1 MERFRVYWCRVV
13 VISSKAPGFS
23 AVQIAEY
30 ANIHP
35 SLLLDA
41 YCNIQAP
48 LVALTNQ
55 CQGDLRK
62 LMFCFFSFLN
72 RRTDF
77 YLVPPV
83 EDVTA
88 GVAKMGFPEG
98 DAEKLLLAAF
108 RQFPLRRIPQKKQ
121 QAPAG
126 PSKTSITDIS
136 TPADSAKKDTAPG
149 KDAASKV
156 AALTKKDATED
167 DADKTT
173 ETKKAGA
180 SASAETSEAP
190 EDAVR
195 LTEEGV
201 QIPVGNGGSTKRYK
215 WTQTTEE
222 CSVLIGIPTDL
233 HAKDLSVTI
242 KALSVVVKT
251 KKALEGESEVHTFL
265 EGDLFDKC
273 VPDES
278 TWTLEGGVMVIQLY
292 KQLRTFWKTIM
303 EGDDEIDTTLVDSRR
318 KIAEYDESTQA
329 EIRKIMFDQNQARK
343 GLPVSPAVP
352 GAKSK
357 IPPLPEGVEYI
368 DQDILNEK
376 TGGKR

>member
-1 MERFRVYWCRVV
+1 
-13 VISSKAPGFS
+13 
-23 AVQIAEY
+23 
-30 ANIHP
+30 
-35 SLLLDA
+35 
-41 YCNIQAP
+41 
-48 LVALTNQ
+48 VALTNQ
-55 CQGDLRK
+55 CQGDLRQ

-108 RQFPLRRIPQKKQ
+108 RQFPLRRIPPKKQ
-121 QAPAG
+121 QQQQQQQAPAPAG

-136 TPADSAKKDTAPG
+136 TPVAVAAAAAAAKNDNTAKKD
-149 KDAASKV
+149 ASKEV
-156 AALTKKDATED
+156 ASTKETAATAATAGD
-167 DADKTT
+167 DTEQAT

-180 SASAETSEAP
+180 GAESSETA

-222 CSVLIGIPTDL
+222 CSVLIAIPTEL

-251 KKALEGESEVHTFL
+251 KKPLAGGGETEVHTFL

-292 KQLRTFWKTIM
+292 KQLRTFWKTIVQ
-303 EGDDEIDTTLVDSRR
+303 GDDEIDTTLVDSRR

-343 GLPVSPAVP
+343 GLPVSPPAVP
-352 GAKSK
+352 GAKAT
-357 IPPLPEGVEYI
+357 IPPLPDGVEYI

-376 TGGKR
+376 TKTAAGAKR

>member
-1 MERFRVYWCRVV
+1 
-13 VISSKAPGFS
+13 
-23 AVQIAEY
+23 
-30 ANIHP
+30 
-35 SLLLDA
+35 
-41 YCNIQAP
+41 

-83 EDVTA
+83 EDVNK
-88 GVAKMGFPEG
+88 GMAKMGFPEG
-98 DAEKLLLAAF
+98 DAEKLLLASF
-108 RQFPLRRIPQKKQ
+108 RQFPLRRIPKKKA
-121 QAPAG
+121 APG
-126 PSKTSITDIS
+126 PRTTSITDIS
-136 TPADSAKKDTAPG
+136 TAATAAKKDNTASDDAASG
-149 KDAASKV
+149 KDASKAVASTKV
-156 AALTKKDATED
+156 AGAGAGAGEDTE
-167 DADKTT
+167 KPT
-173 ETKKAGA
+173 ETKKVGA
-180 SASAETSEAP
+180 STESSETSP
-190 EDAVR
+190 DAVR
-195 LTEEGV
+195 LTEEGL

-222 CSVLIGIPTDL
+222 CSVLIGIPSEL
-233 HAKDLSVTI
+233 RAKDLSVTI
-242 KALSVVVKT
+242 KALSVVVRT
-251 KKALEGESEVHTFL
+251 KKPLQGESEVHTFL
-265 EGDLFDKC
+265 EGDLTNKI

-292 KQLRTFWKTIM
+292 KQLKTFWKTIVQ
-303 EGDDEIDTTLVDSRR
+303 GDDEIDTTLVDSRR

-343 GLPVSPAVP
+343 GLPVSDAVP

-357 IPPLPEGVEYI
+357 IPPLPDGVEYI

-376 TGGKR
+376 TGAKR

>member
-1 MERFRVYWCRVV
+1 
-13 VISSKAPGFS
+13 
-23 AVQIAEY
+23 
-30 ANIHP
+30 
-35 SLLLDA
+35 
-41 YCNIQAP
+41 
-48 LVALTNQ
+48 
-55 CQGDLRK
+55 
-62 LMFCFFSFLN
+62 MFCFFSFLN

-83 EDVTA
+83 EDVTK

-98 DAEKLLLAAF
+98 DAEKLLLASF

-121 QAPAG
+121 QAPAPG

-136 TPADSAKKDTAPG
+136 TPAAAAKKD
-149 KDAASKV
+149 DAATEKGASREVASTKV
-156 AALTKKDATED
+156 AAAGD
-167 DADKTT
+167 DAEKVT
-173 ETKKAGA
+173 ETKKADI
-180 SASAETSEAP
+180 SAETP

-222 CSVLIGIPTDL
+222 CSVLIGIPSEL

-242 KALSVVVKT
+242 KALSLVVKT
-251 KKALEGESEVHTFL
+251 KKPLEGETEVHTFL
-265 EGDLFDKC
+265 EGDLTNKC

-292 KQLRTFWKTIM
+292 KQLKTFWKTIM

-357 IPPLPEGVEYI
+357 IPPLPDGVEYI